1 MSMTTELSKE
11 FANMVEIAD
20 YYNNSNGI
28 YGFIQKI
35 NEMFE
40 KFGFKSEMVK
50 PMGLC
55 VGKYFRCVIG
65 QRGLAEIERK
75 SDRELV
81 YPKYCNKN

>member
-1 MSMTTELSKE
+1 MTDKEIE

-20 YYNNSNGI
+20 YYNNAGVI

-35 NEMFE
+35 NEMIE
-40 KFGFKSEMVK
+40 KFGFKSEIAK

-55 VGKYFRCVIG
+55 VGNYFRCCVG

-81 YPKYCNKN
+81 YPKHL

>member
-1 MSMTTELSKE
+1 MTDKEME
-11 FANMVEIAD
+11 FANMVDIAD
-20 YYNNSNGI
+20 YYNNAGVI

-35 NEMFE
+35 NEMID

-55 VGKYFRCVIG
+55 VGNYFRCYVG
-65 QRGLAEIERK
+65 QRGLAEIEGK

-81 YPKYCNKN
+81 YPKYFK

>member
-1 MSMTTELSKE
+1 MTDKEIE
-11 FANMVEIAD
+11 FANMVEITD
-20 YYNNSNGI
+20 YYNNADVI

-35 NEMFE
+35 KEMI
-40 KFGFKSEMVK
+40 KDFGLKSEMVK

-55 VGKYFRCVIG
+55 VGNYFRCYVG

-81 YPKYCNKN
+81 YPKHF

>member
-1 MSMTTELSKE
+1 MTDKEIE

-20 YYNNSNGI
+20 YYNNSDVI

-35 NEMFE
+35 KEMI
-40 KFGFKSEMVK
+40 KDFGFKSEMVK

-55 VGKYFRCVIG
+55 VGNYFRCYVG

-81 YPKYCNKN
+81 YPKYF

>member
-1 MSMTTELSKE
+1 MAIKEME

-20 YYNNSNGI
+20 YYNDRSVI
-28 YGFIQKI
+28 YGFIPKI
-35 NEMFE
+35 NEMIE

-55 VGKYFRCVIG
+55 VGNYFRCVIG

-75 SDRELV
+75 SDRELL
-81 YPKYCNKN
+81 YSKHF

>member
-1 MSMTTELSKE
+1 MTDKEIE

-20 YYNNSNGI
+20 YYNNAGVI
-28 YGFIQKI
+28 YVFIQKI
-35 NEMFE
+35 NEMID

-55 VGKYFRCVIG
+55 VGKYFRCCVG

-81 YPKYCNKN
+81 YPKHF